1 MRTRRLFWK
10 LVPSYLL
17 ITLAAL
23 VAAGLYAS
31 SAVEET
37 YRQQTVRDLTA
48 RAALARDQLAPLLAA
63 GRHEQVHSVA
73 VRLGRASATRITVVD
88 PDGEVIGDSRE
99 IPSTMDNHADR
110 AEIRAALAGRA
121 EHSERFSDTLQ
132 THQTYVALPVAR
144 EGRVIGVVRA
154 SIATSDVYEIIRSL
168 HVRLAWAGLIVV
180 LLAAGISLFVARRIA
195 RPLED
200 IQRGAERFAD
210 GDLLH
215 KLPIPHTAEVAALA
229 ESMNRMAL
237 QLDDRINAALRERN
251 AREAVL
257 SSMVEGVLAVDIDER
272 VISINRAG
280 AEVLGLEMGR
290 VEGRTLQEVV
300 RNPDLQ
306 RLVAQV
312 LSCRNEVASEIEI
325 LHRAGGL
332 RTLDAQG
339 TVLRDAQGQAAGALV
354 VLHDVTRLKRLESVR
369 RDFVANVSHELKTP
383 VTSIK
388 GFVETL
394 LDGAM
399 HNTSDADRFLR
410 IIAAQADRLGAI
422 IEDLLM
428 LSRVEQGVDKAGIE
442 LHPGDIAPIL
452 ERAVGICQRKAAE
465 RQITLDVRCE
475 PDLAATVSAPL
486 VEQAVVNLIDNAVK
500 YSPAGETVAVAAER
514 VADEIAIRVVD
525 RGCGIPREHL
535 GRVFERFYRVDKA
548 RSRELGGT
556 GLGLAIVKH
565 IAQAHGGRATAQ
577 SIVGQGSTFTIWLPA
592 RQAARSGS

>member
-73 VRLGRASATRITVVD
+73 ERLGRASATRITVVD

-99 IPSTMDNHADR
+99 VPSTMDNHADR

-154 SIATSDVYEIIRSL
+154 SIATSDVHEMIRSL
-168 HVRLAWAGLIVV
+168 HVRLAWAGLIVA

-257 SSMVEGVLAVDIDER
+257 SSMVEGVLAVDVDER

-290 VEGRTLQEVV
+290 GEGRTLQEVA

-312 LSCRNEVASEIEI
+312 LSSRNEVTSEIEI
-325 LHRAGGL
+325 LHRGGGL

-354 VLHDVTRLKRLESVR
+354 VLHDVTRLKRLENVR

-399 HNTSDADRFLR
+399 HNTSDAERFLR

-442 LHPGDIAPIL
+442 LDPGDIAPIL
-452 ERAVGICQRKAAE
+452 ERAVEICQHKAAE

-500 YSPAGETVAVAAER
+500 YSPAGETVSVAAER

-577 SIVGQGSTFTIWLPA
+577 SIVGQGSTFTIWFPA

>member
-23 VAAGLYAS
+23 MAAGLYAS

-48 RAALARDQLAPLLAA
+48 RAALARDELAPLLAA
-63 GRHEQVHSVA
+63 GRHEQVHSAA
-73 VRLGRASATRITVVD
+73 VRLGRASGTRITVVA
-88 PDGEVIGDSRE
+88 PDGEVIGDSLE

-144 EGRVIGVVRA
+144 EGRVIGAVRV
-154 SIATSDVYEIIRSL
+154 SIATSDVHEMIRSL
-168 HVRLAWAGLIVV
+168 HARLAWAGLIVA
-180 LLAAGISLFVARRIA
+180 LLAAGISLFVVRRIA
-195 RPLED
+195 RPLEE
-200 IQRGAERFAD
+200 IQRGAERFAG
-210 GDLLH
+210 GDLQH

-237 QLDDRINAALRERN
+237 QLDDRINAAIRERN

-257 SSMVEGVLAVDIDER
+257 SSMVEGVLAVDVDER

-312 LSCRNEVASEIEI
+312 LSSRNEVASEIEI
-325 LHRAGGL
+325 LHRGGGL

-354 VLHDVTRLKRLESVR
+354 VLHDVTRLKRLENVR

-399 HNTSDADRFLR
+399 HNSADAERFLR

-452 ERAVGICQRKAAE
+452 ERAAGICQHKAAE

-475 PDLAATVSAPL
+475 PDLAATVSTPL

-500 YSPAGETVAVAAER
+500 YSPAGATVSVAAER

>member
-23 VAAGLYAS
+23 LAAGLYAS
-31 SAVEET
+31 SAVEKI

-48 RAALARDQLAPLLAA
+48 RAALARDQLGPLLAA
-63 GRHEQVHSVA
+63 ERREQVHSVA
-73 VRLGRASATRITVVD
+73 VRLGRASGTRITVVA
-88 PDGEVIGDSRE
+88 PDGEVIGDSQE
-99 IPSTMDNHADR
+99 VPGTMDNHADR

-132 THQTYVALPVAR
+132 THQTYVALPVASD
-144 EGRVIGVVRA
+144 GRLIGVVRV
-154 SIATSDVYEIIRSL
+154 SIATSDVREMIRSL
-168 HVRLAWAGLIVV
+168 HLRLAWAGLIVA

-195 RPLED
+195 RPLEE

-210 GDLLH
+210 GDLQH

-237 QLDDRINAALRERN
+237 QLDDRIHAALRERN
-251 AREAVL
+251 EREAVL
-257 SSMVEGVLAVDIDER
+257 SSMVEGVLAVDVDER
-272 VISINRAG
+272 VISVNRAG
-280 AEVLGLEMGR
+280 AEVLGLERGR

-312 LSCRNEVASEIEI
+312 LSSRNEVTSEIEI
-325 LHRAGGL
+325 LHRGGGL

-354 VLHDVTRLKRLESVR
+354 VLHDVTRLKRLENVR

-399 HNTSDADRFLR
+399 HNTADAERFLR
-410 IIAAQADRLGAI
+410 IVAAQADRLGAI

-452 ERAVGICQRKAAE
+452 ERAAGICQHKAAE
-465 RQITLDVRCE
+465 RRITLDVRCE
-475 PDLAATVSAPL
+475 PELAATVSAPL

-500 YSPAGETVAVAAER
+500 YSPVGETVSVAAER
-514 VADEIAIRVVD
+514 VAHEIAIRVID

-565 IAQAHGGRATAQ
+565 IAQVHGGRATAQ
-577 SIVGQGSTFTIWLPA
+577 SAVGQGSTFTIWLPA
-592 RQAARSGS
+592 GQAARPGS

>member
-154 SIATSDVYEIIRSL
+154 SIATSDVHEIIRSL
-168 HVRLAWAGLIVV
+168 HVRLAWAGLIVA

-237 QLDDRINAALRERN
+237 QLDDRVNAALRERN

-257 SSMVEGVLAVDIDER
+257 SSMVEGVLAIDIDER

-312 LSCRNEVASEIEI
+312 LSSRNEVASEIEI
-325 LHRAGGL
+325 LHRGGGL

-354 VLHDVTRLKRLESVR
+354 VLHDVTRLKRLENVR

-452 ERAVGICQRKAAE
+452 ERAVGICQHKAAE
-465 RQITLDVRCE
+465 RQIALDVRCE
-475 PDLAATVSAPL
+475 PELAATVSAPL

-500 YSPAGETVAVAAER
+500 YSPAGETVSVAAER
-514 VADEIAIRVVD
+514 VADEIAIRVAD